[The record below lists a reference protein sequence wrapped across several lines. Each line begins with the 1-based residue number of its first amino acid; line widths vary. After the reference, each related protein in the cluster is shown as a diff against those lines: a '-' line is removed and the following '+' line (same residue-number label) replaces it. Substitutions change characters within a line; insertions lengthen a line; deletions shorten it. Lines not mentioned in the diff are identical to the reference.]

1 MTPVSI
7 FLDSVV
13 QIVKP
18 YYIRGMESLSE
29 LINDPAMQRGQ
40 SAKRKCILD
49 AATAVF
55 VRTGVAGASIDL
67 IAAEAGVS
75 RQTIY
80 NHIGDKEKLFQAVVA
95 DVSARSSFRLIQTI
109 GTFPDHPENLEAE
122 LIDFAIRLCSNCMC
136 DADAM
141 ALRTLIEKEGPRYPE
156 LFETWKQYGP
166 GSNWPAISGRFA
178 KLAHQGYLDI
188 EDPDMAARQFMA
200 LVNADLPVTRD
211 MGQPPTAAEIRAAAT
226 NAVRTFLRAFGK
238 R

>member
-1 MTPVSI
+1 
-7 FLDSVV
+7 
-13 QIVKP
+13 
-18 YYIRGMESLSE
+18 MESLSE
-29 LINDPAMQRGQ
+29 LIREPAMQRWQ

-55 VRTGVAGASIDL
+55 VREGVAGASIDL

-80 NHIGDKEKLFQAVVA
+80 NHIGDKEKLFVAVVA
-95 DVSARSSFRLIQTI
+95 EVSARSSYRLIQTI
-109 GTFPDHPENLEAE
+109 GTFPDHPTDLESDLVE
-122 LIDFAIRLCSNCMC
+122 FAMRLCSNCMC

-188 EDPDMAARQFMA
+188 EDPDLAARQFMA
-200 LVNADLPVTRD
+200 LVNADLAVTREI
-211 MGQPPTAAEIRAAAT
+211 GQAPKPAEIRSAAT
-226 NAVRTFLRAFGK
+226 NAVRTFLKAFGK

>member
-1 MTPVSI
+1 
-7 FLDSVV
+7 
-13 QIVKP
+13 
-18 YYIRGMESLSE
+18 MESLSE
-29 LINDPAMQRGQ
+29 LIREPAMQRGQ

-55 VRTGVAGASIDL
+55 VREGVAGASIDL

-75 RQTIY
+75 RQTVY
-80 NHIGDKEKLFQAVVA
+80 NHIGDKEKLFVAVVA
-95 DVSARSSFRLIQTI
+95 EVSARSSYRLLQTI
-109 GTFPDHPENLEAE
+109 GTFPDTPGDLEAD

-136 DADAM
+136 DSDAV

-156 LFETWKQYGP
+156 LFEAWKQYGP

-178 KLAHQGYLDI
+178 KLAHHGFLEID
-188 EDPDMAARQFMA
+188 DPDLAARQFMA
-200 LVNADLPVTRD
+200 LVNADLPVTRE
-211 MGQPPTAAEIRAAAT
+211 MGQRPKDAEIRAAAT